1 MAKLTYF
8 IKKKIGKEIHSFSVE
23 GDNFHELIMASKN
36 LSFYGV
42 DSCGKCGSDDLALG
56 AHIAGPKKHK
66 YVTIKCKKCKAFLNF
81 GQQQENPEIYYLRT
95 VEGPDKKKVLDWKDA
110 NTPVEDGQ

>member
-66 YVTIKCKKCKAFLNF
+66 YVTIKCLCHYGNVRTLKDFKKLIKPGDEYNLGNIYHYIVECK
-81 GQQQENPEIYYLRT
+81 I
-95 VEGPDKKKVLDWKDA
+95 
-110 NTPVEDGQ
+110 